1 MAASASSWIEQ
12 VVRADGLVLVK
23 RLSANDSGASGGHQA
38 GPYIP
43 KRIAF
48 RIAPALADDDAEN
61 PRIQVD
67 VQSVS
72 HDQAATCNLIWYNN
86 ASRGGTRD
94 EVRLTGFGGAS
105 SPILNP
111 EMTGALLAMYFYRA
125 KGGLEYRYWLCERTG
140 EEDSLERYFGPVEPG
155 MPRLWTPNVGEHL
168 TLDVPFSRRTC
179 WLEPSEIP
187 VAWHQRFPTTTALV
201 DAAIERRPERGQPPD
216 VRLVRRRDC
225 EFEIFRSVE
234 SVWYERETRDRQLTS
249 EEFLAIANSMT
260 NRRRSRSGRS
270 LELHLEA
277 IFKEEGLKF
286 EAQAIIEGGK
296 KPDFLFPSRA
306 AYLDSSFETENLRI
320 LGVKTILRE
329 RWRQV
334 QTEADRIAIKHL
346 FTLQEGVSLAQFRQI
361 TEAGLRLVVPRRL
374 HQRYPKDIR
383 PKLLTLADFIAQAR
397 DQQ

>member
-12 VVRADGLVLVK
+12 VVQADGLVLVK

-38 GPYIP
+38 GPYVP

-48 RIAPALADDDAEN
+48 RIAPALADDDTKN
-61 PRIQVD
+61 PRVQVG
-67 VQSVS
+67 VQSAS

-86 ASRGGTRD
+86 ARRGGTRD

-111 EMTGALLAMYFYRA
+111 EMTGALLAMHFYWA
-125 KGGLEYRYWLCERTG
+125 NGGLECRYWLCERTG

-168 TLDVPFSRRTC
+168 ALDVPSLRRTC
-179 WLEPSEIP
+179 WLEPSEVP
-187 VAWHQRFPTTTALV
+187 LAWHQRFPTTTELV

-216 VRLVRRRDC
+216 VRLIRRRDC
-225 EFEIFRSVE
+225 EFDIFRSVE
-234 SVWYERETRDRQLTS
+234 SVWYERETQDRHLTS

-277 IFKEEGLKF
+277 IFEEEGLEF
-286 EAQAIIEGGK
+286 EAQVTTEQGK
-296 KPDFLFPSRA
+296 KPDFLFPSRK
-306 AYLDSSFETENLRI
+306 AYLDSSFEAANLCM

-346 FTLQEGVSLAQFRQI
+346 FTLQEGLSLSQFRQI
-361 TEAGLRLVVPRRL
+361 TDAKLRLVVPRRL

-383 PKLLTLADFIAQAR
+383 SKLLTLADFIAQVR

>member
-1 MAASASSWIEQ
+1 MAASAIGWIEQ

-43 KRIAF
+43 RRIAF
-48 RIAPALADDDAEN
+48 RIAPALADDDTKN
-61 PRIQVD
+61 PRVQVD
-67 VQSVS
+67 VQSAS
-72 HDQAATCNLIWYNN
+72 HDQAAICNLIWYNN
-86 ASRGGTRD
+86 ARRGGTRD
-94 EVRLTGFGGAS
+94 EIRLTGFGGAS

-111 EMTGALLAMYFYRA
+111 EMTGALLAMHFYWA
-125 KGGLEYRYWLCERTG
+125 NGGLECRYWLCERTG

-168 TLDVPFSRRTC
+168 TLDVSSLRRTC
-179 WLEPSEIP
+179 WLEPSEVP
-187 VAWHQRFPTTTALV
+187 LAWHERFPTTTELV

-216 VRLVRRRDC
+216 VRLMRRRDC

-234 SVWYERETRDRQLTS
+234 SLWYERETQDRQLTS

-277 IFKEEGLKF
+277 IFEEEGLKF
-286 EAQAIIEGGK
+286 EAQAITEGGK

-334 QTEADRIAIKHL
+334 QTEADRIKIKHL
-346 FTLQEGVSLAQFRQI
+346 LTLQEGVSLPQFEQI
-361 TEAGLRLVVPRRL
+361 TDAGLRLVAPRQL
-374 HQRYPKDIR
+374 HHHYPKAIR
-383 PKLLTLADFIAQAR
+383 PNLLTLNSFI
-397 DQQ
+397 DQVRSRQ